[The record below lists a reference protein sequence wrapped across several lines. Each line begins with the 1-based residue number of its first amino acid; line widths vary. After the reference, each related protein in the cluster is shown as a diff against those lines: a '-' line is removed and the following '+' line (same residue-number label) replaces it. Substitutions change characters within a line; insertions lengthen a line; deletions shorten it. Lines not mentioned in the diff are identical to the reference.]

1 VNLFW
6 ALDRMKKRLDRD
18 RSLAVEDLKE
28 GLEAEAL
35 KIFGEDLEVNRK
47 IGEYGKSLIHDGDR
61 VLTHCNA
68 GALATAGYGTALG
81 VLYAAWSE
89 GKRFQVFVDET
100 RPLLQGARLTA
111 WELMQGGI
119 PSTLITDNMA
129 AWVMKKKGINLV
141 LVGAD
146 RIARNGDTANKIGTY
161 SLAILSKW
169 HGTPFYVA
177 APTSTVDL
185 NLANGSGIPIEERES
200 TEVTHVQGRPVA
212 PEGMKAFNPAF
223 DVTPQ
228 FFIKAFITEKG
239 IIRKPFAGHLKRKKV
254 G

>member
-1 VNLFW
+1 
-6 ALDRMKKRLDRD
+6 
-18 RSLAVEDLKE
+18 
-28 GLEAEAL
+28 
-35 KIFGEDLEVNRK
+35 
-47 IGEYGKSLIHDGDR
+47 
-61 VLTHCNA
+61 
-68 GALATAGYGTALG
+68 
-81 VLYAAWSE
+81 
-89 GKRFQVFVDET
+89 
-100 RPLLQGARLTA
+100 
-111 WELMQGGI
+111 MQGGI

-161 SLAILSKW
+161 GLAILSQW
-169 HGTPFYVA
+169 HGIPFYVA

-185 NLANGSGIPIEERES
+185 NLANGLGIPIEERES

-228 FFIKAFITEKG
+228 FFIRAFITEKG
-239 IIRKPFAGHLKRKKV
+239 IIRKPFAGHLKRNKV